1 MRQAKVFSPNESFK
15 ASRGW
20 LDNFMKR
27 KGLSLRRKTTVC
39 QTEPANLIPKLVQFV
54 IRLRKLQIDQNF
66 SEDSIFAM
74 DETACWMDM
83 PADTTV
89 DLSGARSISLKT
101 TGHEKD
107 HYTVILTAKADG
119 TKLKPYVVFKG
130 KGTRLL
136 KELSTIPGIIVRFSP
151 NGWMNDSL
159 TIDYLRTIVGTLSLN
174 KRLMVW
180 DAYRCHTSTA
190 VKAECAR
197 LKVLTSIISGGC
209 TKFIQAADVVWNSPF
224 KSQMR
229 KCYDTW
235 LS

>member
-1 MRQAKVFSPNESFK
+1 M
-15 ASRGW
+15 
-20 LDNFMKR
+20 
-27 KGLSLRRKTTVC
+27 
-39 QTEPANLIPKLVQFV
+39 QFV

-107 HYTVILTAKADG
+107 HYTVILKAKADG

-159 TIDYLRTIVGTLSLN
+159 TIDYLRTIVGTLSFN

-180 DAYRCHTSTA
+180 DAYRQYSCKSRM
-190 VKAECAR
+190 C
-197 LKVLTSIISGGC
+197 S
-209 TKFIQAADVVWNSPF
+209 F
-224 KSQMR
+224 KGI
-229 KCYDTW
+229 DINNLWW
-235 LS
+235 LY